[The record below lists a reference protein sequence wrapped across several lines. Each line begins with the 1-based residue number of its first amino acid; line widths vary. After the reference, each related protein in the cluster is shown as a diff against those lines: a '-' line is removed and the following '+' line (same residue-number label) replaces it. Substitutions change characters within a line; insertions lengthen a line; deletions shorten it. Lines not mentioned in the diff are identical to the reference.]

1 MKSQT
6 YPKNWDIEPL
16 KNSINLINGRA
27 YALHEWESSGIP
39 VIRLQNLTG
48 SSENYYYSNLNLP
61 EKNYCYSGDLLYMWS
76 ATFGPYIWSGEKAIF
91 HYHIWKL
98 GISSRNDKDYIY
110 HLLNNISE
118 NLKKTASNGGTM
130 LHITKGFMDELLLP
144 LPPFD
149 EQQKIAQALTDADN
163 YISALEKLIEKKKM
177 IKEGL
182 MANLL
187 TGKQRLKEFAFNEDG
202 TAKGYKDSELG
213 KIPEDWDLYNLDE
226 IADVID
232 PHPSHRAPPIDR
244 DGIPFLGIGDFSTDG
259 KIINNNPRLVNIS
272 VFKEHRERYQLE
284 DNLIGLGRVASIG
297 KVIRLNANEK
307 YSISPTLG
315 IIRGTSVSN
324 DLIFYLLSSRFVSL
338 QFNRILSGS
347 TRSSVGMNV
356 LREVK
361 IALPQSP
368 KEQLSLGKLLIDID
382 QDIQKLESKY
392 QKSHD
397 LKQGMMQ
404 KLLTGEIRL
413 V

>member
-163 YISALEKLIEKKKM
+163 YISALEKLIEKKK
-177 IKEGL
+177 
-182 MANLL
+182 
-187 TGKQRLKEFAFNEDG
+187 QLKEASLISIFDFNNAEWEVKPLSDLCTYLNDG
-202 TAKGYKDSELG
+202 THYTPKYTQE
-213 KIPEDWDLYNLDE
+213 
-226 IADVID
+226 
-232 PHPSHRAPPIDR
+232 
-244 DGIPFLGIGDFSTDG
+244 GIPFYSVENVTNNEFSDVKYISKEEHETLIRRCKPENGDILMTRIGSVGVTKLIDWDINASIYVSLALLKFKNREFSKYFYAYSKTPKFLQDTLSRSLINATPQKINMNEIGDIPVYFP
-259 KIINNNPRLVNIS
+259 KCQNEQVRIANIILNLEKEIEVLNI
-272 VFKEHRERYQLE
+272 K
-284 DNLIGLGRVASIG
+284 
-297 KVIRLNANEK
+297 
-307 YSISPTLG
+307 
-315 IIRGTSVSN
+315 
-324 DLIFYLLSSRFVSL
+324 LSKAKF
-338 QFNRILSGS
+338 
-347 TRSSVGMNV
+347 
-356 LREVK
+356 
-361 IALPQSP
+361 
-368 KEQLSLGKLLIDID
+368 
-382 QDIQKLESKY
+382 
-392 QKSHD
+392 

-413 V
+413 A

>member
-6 YPKNWDIEPL
+6 YPKNWDTEPL

-98 GISSRNDKDYIY
+98 SISSRNDKNYIY
-110 HLLNNISE
+110 HLLDNISE

-144 LPPFD
+144 FPPLA

-182 MANLL
+182 MVNLL
-187 TGKQRLKEFAFNEDG
+187 TGKQRLKEFAFYEDG

-213 KIPEDWDLYNLDE
+213 KIPEDWEIFNIGDLLSITTGDKNTQDKVSDGAYPFFVRSQIIETSNTYSFDGEGVLTAGDGVGTGKIFHYINGKCDIHQRVYLMSNFNKKLHGYFFYLYFSRSFYNRIMSMTAKSSVDSVRKE
-226 IADVID
+226 MIADMKIYL
-232 PHPSHRAPPIDR
+232 PILEEQFE
-244 DGIPFLGIGDFSTDG
+244 ISKLIQNSTAEL
-259 KIINNNPRLVNIS
+259 NN
-272 VFKEHRERYQLE
+272 LE
-284 DNLIGLGRVASIG
+284 
-297 KVIRLNANEK
+297 
-307 YSISPTLG
+307 
-315 IIRGTSVSN
+315 
-324 DLIFYLLSSRFVSL
+324 
-338 QFNRILSGS
+338 
-347 TRSSVGMNV
+347 
-356 LREVK
+356 
-361 IALPQSP
+361 
-368 KEQLSLGKLLIDID
+368 
-382 QDIQKLESKY
+382 QKLSKF
-392 QKSHD
+392 KKI
-397 LKQGMMQ
+397 KQGMMQ
-404 KLLTGEIRL
+404 KLLTGEIRFA
-413 V
+413 